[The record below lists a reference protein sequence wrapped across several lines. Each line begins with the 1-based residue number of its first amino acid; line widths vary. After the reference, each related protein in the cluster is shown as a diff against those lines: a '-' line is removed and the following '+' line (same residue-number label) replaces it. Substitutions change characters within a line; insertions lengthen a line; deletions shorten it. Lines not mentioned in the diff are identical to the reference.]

1 MVTNDSLAESKAIH
15 KRTGKTFYYATKLLP
30 ERVRHKTYVLY
41 AFFRIADEVVDDE
54 DNDLTP
60 EEQREELVRIRDAA
74 LGRRETDDPVL
85 EAFNEVHQEWSI
97 AEADVELFVDAM
109 LTDIEKSRY
118 ETYDELESYMRGSA
132 SAVGYMMTA
141 IMDPDDEEV
150 ARPHAA
156 ALGEAFQLTN
166 FLRDVRE
173 DIVERD
179 RIYLPRATLDE
190 YGVTEAQ
197 IERLEMDDGFRQAM
211 QYEMHRAEKLYREGV
226 AGIKYLPEDCQFA
239 VLLAAILYADHHRLI
254 RQRDYDVLSETPGLS
269 TSRKVW
275 LVAKTRWHWMWN
287 KDPEAVFE
295 RVSTIGDAP
304 SHAPEFEPPET
315 LPTQ

>member
-1 MVTNDSLAESKAIH
+1 MVDDEQLSRSRAIH
-15 KRTGKTFYYATKLLP
+15 RRTGRTFYYATRLLP
-30 ERVRHKTYVLY
+30 ERVRHATYVLY
-41 AFFRIADEVVDDE
+41 AFFRVADEVVDDAE
-54 DNDLTP
+54 GVDP
-60 EEQREELVRIRDAA
+60 EEQRRRLEEIRQAA
-74 LGRRETDDPVL
+74 LTGDTDDPVL
-85 EAFNEVHQEWSI
+85 SAFAELRAEYGIPDAEV
-97 AEADVELFVDAM
+97 DVFIDAM
-109 LTDIEKSRY
+109 GTDIEKSRY

-239 VLLAAILYADHHRLI
+239 VLLAAVLYADHHRLI
-254 RQRDYDVLSETPGLS
+254 RKQDCDVLSAHPSLGTAQ
-269 TSRKVW
+269 KAW
-275 LVAKTRWHWMWN
+275 LAARTRWHWQWN
-287 KDPEAVFE
+287 RDPTTVFR
-295 RVSTIGDAP
+295 RVSALPDA
-304 SHAPEFEPPET
+304 AADRYETEPPDP
-315 LPTQ
+315 LPVP